1 MIKDFSISIICK
13 DSTFEICQSEDYS
26 KLLIIPKIHFSIFK
40 DNDLNIFWWR
50 QSLGYSDVTCSLPAK
65 NKLSHH
71 PILMGCMTSS
81 ALMYSPAS

>member
-40 DNDLNIFWWR
+40 DNDLNIF
-50 QSLGYSDVTCSLPAK
+50 
-65 NKLSHH
+65 
-71 PILMGCMTSS
+71 
-81 ALMYSPAS
+81 